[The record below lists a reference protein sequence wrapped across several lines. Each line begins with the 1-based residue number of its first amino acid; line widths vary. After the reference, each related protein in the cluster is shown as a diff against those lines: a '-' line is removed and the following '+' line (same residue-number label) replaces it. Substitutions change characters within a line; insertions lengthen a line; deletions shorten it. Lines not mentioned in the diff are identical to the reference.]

1 MTNPTTDSTGYVI
14 HLSET
19 TMQAMCATI
28 TSVTDRICT
37 CTETVAKLESKTTL
51 QLQQGEASALK
62 EAIDNLSRRLGYVE
76 ERDSEQDPLA
86 NPDEVH

>member
-1 MTNPTTDSTGYVI
+1 MTTPTTDSTGYVI

-37 CTETVAKLESKTTL
+37 CTETVAKLESKTRL
-51 QLQQGEASALK
+51 QLQQGEASALQA
-62 EAIDNLSRRLGYVE
+62 AIDDLSHRLGYVE
-76 ERDSEQDPLA
+76 GRAPEEDPLA
-86 NPDEVH
+86 STDEVH